1 SARPAGSPAARRAAA
16 RPGRETRECSSTSS
30 RPPPQTRYHPV
41 VRATRSG
48 SVVAAMAALACASCY
63 ATHER
68 GVAAANARDW
78 PAAEKELWRYLQGG
92 DCVGHQPLLACKQA
106 AVELGEV

>member
-1 SARPAGSPAARRAAA
+1 M
-16 RPGRETRECSSTSS
+16 
-30 RPPPQTRYHPV
+30 

-106 AVELGEV
+106 AVELGEVLIEDDRALSALDVDPPMADG